1 MPAFAFILANWRII
15 AVVVGVVGLLGGA
28 FAYVEKVKH
37 DAYANG
43 YQKATLEWTI
53 KYNAREAE
61 LKQQAADELARQQ
74 AANDAAKAE
83 EEAQLEAERKRQMAA
98 IDLAMTLANE
108 AAADPN
114 ADNIALDAA
123 AVDRHNRRID

>member
-1 MPAFAFILANWRII
+1 MLALFRTLPLLWRVLTIVGALAAILGSAAGI
-15 AVVVGVVGLLGGA
+15 
-28 FAYVEKVKH
+28 
-37 DAYANG
+37 YAWIDHQG
-43 YQKATLEWTI
+43 YQRATLEWTV

>member
-1 MPAFAFILANWRII
+1 MLALFRTLPLLWRVLTIVGAL
-15 AVVVGVVGLLGGA
+15 AVIVGAAAGV
-28 FAYVEKVKH
+28 
-37 DAYANG
+37 YAWIDHQG
-43 YQKATLEWTI
+43 YQRAALEWTV

-83 EEAQLEAERKRQMAA
+83 EDAQLEAERKRQMAA
-98 IDLAMTLANE
+98 IDLAMTLADE

-114 ADNIALDAA
+114 HDNIALDAA